1 MRELYRT
8 VMAEGRL
15 PGEGRPARVTTHRSR
30 LMIDAETLRTL
41 RGQLVKFARIQLR
54 NDAWA
59 DDVVQETL
67 VALVEAPE
75 RFAGRSSLKTYAI
88 GILKHK
94 IVDALRAGRREVPLA
109 TFERDDGEAGG
120 ASAASEQEDLL
131 SFDTLFDHTGH
142 WRDAPRDW
150 NEPDTQ
156 LQRKQFFEI
165 LELCVDKLPPK
176 VARIFMMREWLGLE
190 TEEIC
195 KELGITSTNAW
206 VMLYRARMRLR
217 ECLQLNW
224 FGEPAV
230 PASATPTS

>member
-1 MRELYRT
+1 
-8 VMAEGRL
+8 
-15 PGEGRPARVTTHRSR
+15 
-30 LMIDAETLRTL
+30 MIDADTLQTL

-75 RFAGRSSLKTYAI
+75 RFAGKSSLKTYAI

-94 IVDALRAGRREVPLA
+94 IIDALRAGKREVSLTPL
-109 TFERDDGEAGG
+109 DDDPDARGD
-120 ASAASEQEDLL
+120 SDDLA

-142 WRDAPRDW
+142 WHDAPRDW

-165 LELCVDKLPPK
+165 LDLCVEKLPPK
-176 VARIFMMREWLGLE
+176 IARIFMMREWLELE

-195 KELGITSTNAW
+195 KELRITPTNAW

-224 FGEPAV
+224 FGNAAEPAPV
-230 PASATPTS
+230 G

>member
-1 MRELYRT
+1 
-8 VMAEGRL
+8 
-15 PGEGRPARVTTHRSR
+15 
-30 LMIDAETLRTL
+30 MIDAETLRTL
-41 RGQLVKFARIQLR
+41 RGQLVKFARLQLR

-75 RFAGRSSLKTYAI
+75 RFAGRSSLKTYSI

-94 IVDALRAGRREVPLA
+94 IIDALRAGGREVSFSALEGDA
-109 TFERDDGEAGG
+109 DGEGNAR
-120 ASAASEQEDLL
+120 EDLL
-131 SFDTLFDHTGH
+131 SFESLFDETGH

-165 LELCVDKLPPK
+165 LELCVEKLPPK

-224 FGEPAV
+224 FGHAAAPVTAA
-230 PASATPTS
+230 PS

>member
-1 MRELYRT
+1 MMR
-8 VMAEGRL
+8 G
-15 PGEGRPARVTTHRSR
+15 
-30 LMIDAETLRTL
+30 
-41 RGQLVKFARIQLR
+41 
-54 NDAWA
+54 A

-67 VALVEAPE
+67 VALVEAPD
-75 RFAGRSSLKTYAI
+75 RFAGKSSLKTYAI

-94 IVDALRAGRREVPLA
+94 IVDALRAGSREVSLTP
-109 TFERDDGEAGG
+109 RDDEDGHGEY
-120 ASAASEQEDLL
+120 EDLA
-131 SFDTLFDHTGH
+131 SFDTLFDGSGH

-176 VARIFMMREWLGLE
+176 IARIFMMREWLELE

-195 KELGITSTNAW
+195 KELGITPTNAW

-224 FGEPAV
+224 FGEAAQA
-230 PASATPTS
+230 ASAG

>member
-1 MRELYRT
+1 
-8 VMAEGRL
+8 
-15 PGEGRPARVTTHRSR
+15 
-30 LMIDAETLRTL
+30 MIDAETLRTL

-94 IVDALRAGRREVPLA
+94 IVDALRAGRREVPLS

-176 VARIFMMREWLGLE
+176 VARVFMMREWLGLE

-230 PASATPTS
+230 PASTTPTS

>member
-1 MRELYRT
+1 
-8 VMAEGRL
+8 
-15 PGEGRPARVTTHRSR
+15 
-30 LMIDAETLRTL
+30 MIDADTLQTL

-75 RFAGRSSLKTYAI
+75 RFAGKSSLKTYAI

-94 IVDALRAGRREVPLA
+94 IIDALRAGKREVSLTPL
-109 TFERDDGEAGG
+109 DDDPDARGD
-120 ASAASEQEDLL
+120 SDDLA

-142 WRDAPRDW
+142 WHDAPRDW

-165 LELCVDKLPPK
+165 LDLCVEKLPPK
-176 VARIFMMREWLGLE
+176 IARIFMMREWLELE

-195 KELGITSTNAW
+195 KELQITPTNAW

-224 FGEPAV
+224 FGNAAEPAPV
-230 PASATPTS
+230 G